1 MMSMPSFRLGS
12 MRGSLAIGFALVGVL
27 VLAAALS
34 YIWTPWPPAAIN
46 VPHKLAEPSWQHWLG
61 TDALGRDVLSGLI
74 AGARVSLMVGVVA
87 VGIGLLIGVA
97 LGLIAANF
105 GGVIED
111 ALMKLSDFAF
121 AFPALLLAI
130 LLTATYGAGVFNAII
145 AIGVANA
152 PIFAKLTRSAANG
165 ILAREFTLAAR
176 AAGRG
181 PVAIAFD
188 HVLPNIAPLLIVQ
201 ATIQF
206 AIAILAEAALSY
218 LGLGAQPPVS
228 SWGRMLADAQPWIY
242 VAPRTRDLSGN
253 GSRLVSARP
262 QSVGRWPARC
272 ARSKTQGAHVTAL
285 LEVESLA
292 VDLPTA
298 AGMKRI
304 VRDISFTVDAGES
317 LGVVGE
323 SGSGKTITAL
333 AVMGLLPEGARIEG
347 RLNFE
352 GENLAGASETEM
364 LKLRGNRAAMI
375 FQEPMTALN
384 PLHRVGAQVAEP
396 LRLHRGLPAK
406 EAMRKAID
414 LLARVRLRDPE
425 RLARAY
431 PFQLSGGERQRVM
444 IAMAISCEPRLLVAD
459 EPTTAL
465 DVTVQ
470 ARILDLIAV
479 LAEESRAAIMLISH
493 DLAVVARHCKRVIVM
508 YAGEMMEEGP
518 APAVL
523 GDARHPY
530 TQALLSAR
538 PRFGVRGQ
546 RLAAIP
552 GAAPAA
558 GEAIVGC
565 RFASRCPR
573 VAAVCTEKPPPV
585 VKLDGRR
592 SLRCARVDAEGR
604 PI

>member
-181 PVAIAFD
+181 PCRHRLRSRAAEHRAAADRAGDHSIRDRDSCRGGAFLSGAWRAAAGV
-188 HVLPNIAPLLIVQ
+188 VLGAH
-201 ATIQF
+201 ARRC
-206 AIAILAEAALSY
+206 AALD
-218 LGLGAQPPVS
+218 LCGAE
-228 SWGRMLADAQPWIY
+228 
-242 VAPRTRDLSGN
+242 TRDLSGN

-298 AGMKRI
+298 AGMRRI

-333 AVMGLLPEGARIEG
+333 AVMGLLPEGAKIEG

-508 YAGEMMEEGP
+508 YAGEIMEEGP